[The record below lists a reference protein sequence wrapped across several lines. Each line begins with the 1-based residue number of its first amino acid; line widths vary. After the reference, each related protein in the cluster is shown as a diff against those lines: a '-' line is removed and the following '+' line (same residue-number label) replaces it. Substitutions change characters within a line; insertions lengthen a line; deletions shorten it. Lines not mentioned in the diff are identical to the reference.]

1 MSTAAPGSV
10 LVTGAAGGIGSVTVR
25 RLAQRGWTV
34 RAFDRRAP
42 DASQP
47 DAASTIAAIEWR
59 TGDLTD
65 PASAREAVAGMDAVV
80 HLAAIPSPWNDP
92 DEVVYVGNAAATFAV
107 LNAAGQAGIRRAVI
121 ASSVSIYGL
130 AWAEQ
135 DQEAPEIPLSETS
148 ELRIADPYALAKRAD
163 EACAEMMHRRY
174 GIDVL
179 AYRLPNVQD
188 TEGTAVRAKK
198 VRQDPTEAH
207 RELWA
212 YLHVEDAARAIE
224 LGLTAD
230 VRGAV
235 VLNVVA
241 PDAIGG
247 VDVAALATRFH
258 PGALCRLPAGGSVT
272 GYTTDRAERLLGFRA
287 EHLWDGRP
295 PQPQPS
301 QPGGLPA

>member
-1 MSTAAPGSV
+1 MSTAPQRV
-10 LVTGAAGGIGSVTVR
+10 LVTGAAGGIGGVTVR

-34 RAFDRRAP
+34 RAFDRRPA
-42 DASQP
+42 A
-47 DAASTIAAIEWR
+47 DAAATPGVEWR
-59 TGDLTD
+59 TGDLADAAT
-65 PASAREAVAGMDAVV
+65 AREAVDGMDAVV

-107 LNAAGQAGIRRAVI
+107 LNAAGAAGIRRAVI
-121 ASSVSIYGL
+121 ASSISIYGL
-130 AWAEQ
+130 AWSEQ

-179 AYRLPNVQD
+179 AYRFPNVQD
-188 TEGTAVRAKK
+188 AEGTAARAVK
-198 VRQDPTEAH
+198 VQQDPTEAH

-212 YLHVEDAARAIE
+212 YLVVDDAARAIE

-230 VRGAV
+230 VAGAGAV
-235 VLNVVA
+235 ALNVVA

-247 VDVAALATRFH
+247 VDVAELARRFH
-258 PGALCRLPAGGSVT
+258 PGAPCRLPGGSSVT
-272 GYTTDRAERLLGFRA
+272 GYTTDRAERLLGFHA

-295 PQPQPS
+295 SHHPATR
-301 QPGGLPA
+301 PGGPTA